1 MYEKKVDIEKQVTSW
16 ASDLASKNETKVQEQ
31 LILSSYIQDIENHV
45 YFPKAMISLEKKLR
59 DQNNICAL
67 SKEVNQF
74 YFKVVE
80 VNQRKAWMVGL
91 IV

>member
-1 MYEKKVDIEKQVTSW
+1 MKKKVDTEKQITSW

-45 YFPKAMISLEKKLR
+45 YFPKAMISLEKNLR

>member
-1 MYEKKVDIEKQVTSW
+1 MKKKVDTEKQITSW

-31 LILSSYIQDIENHV
+31 LILSSYIQDIENHF
-45 YFPKAMISLEKKLR
+45 YFPKAMISLKKKLR

>member
-1 MYEKKVDIEKQVTSW
+1 
-16 ASDLASKNETKVQEQ
+16 
-31 LILSSYIQDIENHV
+31 
-45 YFPKAMISLEKKLR
+45 MISLEKKLR

-80 VNQRKAWMVGL
+80 VNQRKSWMVGL